1 MQEKLWLQLVLRNK
15 SVQISDH
22 QKTDVKF
29 FTSVFFFLLF
39 TFCCLLSVVY
49 FLLFSF
55 CLFLPASF
63 LLFLSHYQFPGVT
76 TSRTV

>member
-39 TFCCLLSVVY
+39 TFC
-49 FLLFSF
+49 
-55 CLFLPASF
+55 LFLPASF

>member
-15 SVQISDH
+15 SVRINYH
-22 QKTDVKF
+22 QKADVKN
-29 FTSVFFFLLF
+29 FTSVFFLLF
-39 TFCCLLSVVY
+39 TFCY
-49 FLLFSF
+49 FLS
-55 CLFLPASF
+55 ASF

>member
-29 FTSVFFFLLF
+29 FTSVFFFLP
-39 TFCCLLSVVY
+39 
-49 FLLFSF
+49 FSF

>member
-29 FTSVFFFLLF
+29 FTSVFF
-39 TFCCLLSVVY
+39 LSVVY